1 MTKLLKLKKQR
12 RRSSK
17 AEATP
22 AATAEVVN
30 ERVIA
35 MPSVRKY
42 ARENGV
48 DIHKVAG
55 SGKNGRIV
63 KADAFANGGQA
74 VAATE
79 AQQQ

>member
-1 MTKLLKLKKQR
+1 
-12 RRSSK
+12 
-17 AEATP
+17 
-22 AATAEVVN
+22 
-30 ERVIA
+30 

-63 KADAFANGGQA
+63 KADIDAFANGGQV

-79 AQQQ
+79 APAAVEATPAAAKEEAPKHNQSQLVNIQKLVRK